1 MRHFPNVICSD
12 LSVITSF
19 SVKVN
24 LCQRLED
31 VSVVC
36 RRQFLE
42 IDFPVQSVWDPEY
55 AQVKRCE
62 RLCIE
67 SPVDV
72 FELQAVPD
80 FRSDVFSETAS

>member
-1 MRHFPNVICSD
+1 MPA
-12 LSVITSF
+12 T
-19 SVKVN
+19 
-24 LCQRLED
+24 ED

-36 RRQFLE
+36 DWQFLE
-42 IDFPVQSVWDPEY
+42 IDVPVQSIWDPEY

-62 RLCIE
+62 RLCVE

-72 FELQAVPD
+72 FEVQEVPA